1 MSLLTPSS
9 IAIIGASATPG
20 KVGHDIL
27 KNILTQGFKGSVYPV
42 NPKHEAILDTKSYA
56 SVKDIGN
63 TVDLAIVVVPA
74 AFVPGILKECAEKSI
89 KDIIII
95 SAGFGEVGTEVG
107 DALEKNVKDI
117 SAQHNL
123 NVVGPNCLGIIRP
136 SINMNAS
143 FALSIPPSGSIALLS
158 QSGAMA
164 VGMMDSAMEAGLGF
178 SLVASIG
185 NTAVLN
191 ECDFLE
197 MAADDDETKVIGL
210 YLENITDGT
219 RFLSAASQITKPIVL
234 LKSGVSMQGKEAAA
248 SHTGALAGN
257 DAAIDAL
264 CAQAGIHRAETSEEL
279 FDMLEALSLEP
290 ALASNRIAIITNAG
304 GPGILATD
312 AAVKAGLTLPKLS
325 PAQEDILKTALP
337 AAASTSNPIDVIGDA
352 DVTRFISALDAVG
365 NDPDIDG
372 VCIILTPQVMTPC
385 AEVADAIIT
394 WKKSHSLMPVVTSFI
409 GHQSIHAE
417 KLTLQ
422 KAGIPCFETPER
434 AAFALSSLQNKE
446 GQKSSIF
453 TPNKERAAAAQELL
467 SEYKGLIPEGAV
479 QALFELYNIPVPQ
492 QKVAVSEDEAVA
504 IAAEIGY
511 PVIAKISS
519 PHILHKT
526 DIGGIRAHLITEA
539 DVRNAWKEIQANVA
553 EHRPD
558 AEVRGILIQQF
569 RTAGEEFIV
578 GSVRDNSFG
587 HLVMAGLGGIYTELL
602 EDTSFRIAP
611 ITKDEGYR
619 MLNELTSWEL
629 LLGMRG
635 KGQLDIVNLA
645 KLTSIVSELVM
656 ECPQIKDIDLNPVF
670 VTTNG
675 ILVADAKVVI
685 G

>member
-1 MSLLTPSS
+1 MNFLNPSS

-20 KVGHDIL
+20 KVGHDVL
-27 KNILTQGFKGSVYPV
+27 KNLLMQGYGGKVYPV
-42 NPKHEAILDTKSYA
+42 NPKHEEILNTETYT
-56 SVKDIGN
+56 SVKEIPE
-63 TVDLAIVVVPA
+63 TVDLAVVIVPA
-74 AFVPGILKECAEKSI
+74 TNVAAVLEECAEKSI

-95 SAGFGEVGTEVG
+95 SAGFGEIGTEKG
-107 DALEKNVKDI
+107 DALEKQVIEI
-117 SAQHNL
+117 SKKHKL

-136 SINMNAS
+136 QIKMNAS
-143 FALSIPPSGSIALLS
+143 FAVEVPPSGSIALLS

-164 VGMMDSAMEAGLGF
+164 VGMMDSAQEVGLGF

-197 MAADDDETKVIGL
+197 MAAEDDATKVIGL

-219 RFLSAASQITKPIVL
+219 RFLSAASQISKPIVL
-234 LKSGVSMQGKEAAA
+234 LKSGVSIKGKEAAA

-264 CAQAGIHRAETSEEL
+264 CAQAGVHRAHSSEEL
-279 FDMLEALSLEP
+279 FDMLEVLSQEP
-290 ALASNRIAIITNAG
+290 TLASNRIAIITNAG

-312 AAVKAGLTLPKLS
+312 AAIAAGLTLPKLS
-325 PAQEDILKTALP
+325 STQEGILKKSLP

-352 DVTRFISALDAVG
+352 DVTRFVSALNAVG
-365 NDPDIDG
+365 NDPNIDG

-385 AEVADAIIT
+385 ADIANAIVT
-394 WKKSHSLMPVVTSFI
+394 WKKSLSLMPMVTSFI
-409 GHQSIHAE
+409 GHQSVHTE
-417 KLTLQ
+417 KQVLQ
-422 KAGIPCFETPER
+422 SSGIPCFETPER
-434 AAFALSSLQNKE
+434 AAFALSTLQEKE
-446 GQKSSIF
+446 GQASSIY
-453 TPNKERAAAAQELL
+453 TPNKERAAAAQELIR
-467 SEYKGLIPEGAV
+467 EYKGLIPEDVA
-479 QALFELYNIPVPQ
+479 QALFKLYDIPVPEQ
-492 QKVAVSEDEAVA
+492 RIATSEDEAVA

-526 DIGGIRAHLITEA
+526 DIGGIRAHLITEE

-569 RTAGEEFIV
+569 RPAGEEFIV
-578 GSVRDNSFG
+578 GAVRDSSFG

-611 ITKDEGYR
+611 IAEEEGYR
-619 MLNELTSWEL
+619 MLSELTSWEL

-635 KGQLDIVNLA
+635 KGQLDIVNLT
-645 KLTSIVSELVM
+645 KLVTAVSEMVI

-670 VTTNG
+670 VTTDG
-675 ILVADAKVVI
+675 ILAADAKVVI